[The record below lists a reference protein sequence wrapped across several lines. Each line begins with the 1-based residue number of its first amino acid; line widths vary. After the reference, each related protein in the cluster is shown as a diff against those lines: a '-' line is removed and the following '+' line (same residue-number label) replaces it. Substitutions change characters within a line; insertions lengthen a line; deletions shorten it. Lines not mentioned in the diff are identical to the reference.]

1 MEELVK
7 VEPISGFPE
16 WLPNLRLLE
25 ERFIATIREQ
35 YQLFGFTPVETPAVE
50 RMEVLAAKGGIQRQ
64 IYTLGRPEE
73 DGEEREKT
81 GLGLHFDLTVPLA
94 RYVVQHAEELIFPF
108 RRYQIQKVWRGE
120 RAQKARFREFYQC
133 DIDVIGRG
141 TLERIHDAEMPCVI
155 NAVFTALGVPEF
167 QIRISNRKILSDLL
181 AARGGAGQQY
191 QDVLRAID
199 KSHSQGIETARKLL
213 EQQQLDS
220 GMISAIL
227 DLIRCGSLDE
237 ARQVL
242 GNVGA
247 STAGLEELQ
256 FVMESAVALGMTP
269 ARMRPDFSIARG
281 LDYYTSTI
289 YETFILG
296 REELGSICS
305 GGRYDDLASFFTKQ
319 KYPGVGISIGLSRLL
334 EIMLTAGSL
343 NPTAKVPSKVLVT
356 TLDRDAYLR
365 EYLTLARE
373 LREAGIPTEVYYERH
388 GLRDQ
393 IGYASSNGIRLAVI
407 FGENEAKQN
416 TVAIRD
422 MESRKQEIV
431 ARTDFVSLVQRK
443 LGL

>member
-1 MEELVK
+1 
-7 VEPISGFPE
+7 
-16 WLPNLRLLE
+16 
-25 ERFIATIREQ
+25 
-35 YQLFGFTPVETPAVE
+35 
-50 RMEVLAAKGGIQRQ
+50 
-64 IYTLGRPEE
+64 
-73 DGEEREKT
+73 
-81 GLGLHFDLTVPLA
+81 
-94 RYVVQHAEELIFPF
+94 
-108 RRYQIQKVWRGE
+108 
-120 RAQKARFREFYQC
+120 
-133 DIDVIGRG
+133 
-141 TLERIHDAEMPCVI
+141 MPCVI